1 MNDIKTLRAYV
12 KGRQLPAFL
21 LLGKVKKEWLDYA
34 YSVYSNTP
42 VSSDYAKYQREKDGI
57 KGTTVEA
64 FDELTTYYNQLYTN
78 ELTLPNEYNILSG
91 IHHLRFGKLEANSTL
106 PFHLDEPFTL
116 RCLCVI
122 QGRHTFMSETGDSVV
137 MEPGELYFVNG
148 CYKHSV
154 KNSDAAD
161 RVALLGKYC
170 VNRANLRSI
179 KNAIL

>member
-1 MNDIKTLRAYV
+1 MNDIKTLKAYV
-12 KGRQLPAFL
+12 NGRKLPAFL
-21 LLGKVKKEWLDYA
+21 LLGKVKKEWVDYA
-34 YSVYSNTP
+34 YSVYVNTP
-42 VSSDYAKYQREKDGI
+42 ISSNYAKYQREKDGI

-91 IHHLRFGKLEANSTL
+91 IHHLRFGKLEANSTI

-122 QGRHTFMSETGDSVV
+122 EGCHTFMSETGESVI
-137 MEPGELYFVNG
+137 MKPGELYFVNG

-154 KNSDAAD
+154 RNSDTTV
-161 RVALLGKYC
+161 RIALLGKYP
-170 VNRANLRSI
+170 VTNANIRSI